1 MLLVKTTS
9 EVTGR
14 TGDAP
19 GAGQAQVVVGDGFHG
34 PGSTLTVRYMGTGQ
48 LAVGSY
54 CYVARVGD
62 AFHVVSVVVG

>member
-19 GAGQAQVVVGDGFHG
+19 GAGTAQVVVGDGFHG
-34 PGSTLTVRYMGTGQ
+34 PGSAITVRYMDI
-48 LAVGSY
+48 
-54 CYVARVGD
+54 ARFRI
-62 AFHVVSVVVG
+62 ATRRAA